1 MTSAIRDRFN
11 EIARD
16 YDRQRRQLI
25 PCFDDF
31 YGMAVALTESTKP
44 DPVIIDLG
52 AGTGLL
58 SVFVADTFP
67 AARLTLV
74 DLAEDMLAMARRRF
88 DGRPGVDFVV
98 ADYSN
103 YTPPVLCDLVISSLS
118 IHHLEDDAKR
128 RLYASVH
135 AMLADGGLFINAD
148 QVCGATPA
156 LEAWFRSRWRAFI
169 EASGLSAEEI
179 RSAYT
184 RTVLD
189 RMATLD
195 DNLRWLR
202 EAGFADVGAAYQ
214 YQNFA
219 VFRAVKCS

>member
-31 YGMAVALTESTKP
+31 YGMATALADAPRP

-58 SVFVADTFP
+58 SAFLADRYP
-67 AARLTLV
+67 AARLILI

-88 DGRPGVDFVV
+88 ADRDSVQFVA
-98 ADYSN
+98 ADYARSL
-103 YTPPVLCDLVISSLS
+103 PPVSGDLVVSSLS
-118 IHHLEDDAKR
+118 IHHLEHAEKR
-128 RLYASVH
+128 RLYA
-135 AMLADGGLFINAD
+135 ALYALLPPGGVFINAD
-148 QVCGATPA
+148 QVTGATPA
-156 LEAWFRSRWRAFI
+156 LEAWFKTRWRSSI
-169 EASGLSAEEI
+169 ESSGLSAEEI
-179 RSAYT
+179 ASAYR
-184 RTVLD
+184 RTELD

-195 DNLRWLR
+195 ENIAWLR

-214 YQNFA
+214 YLNFA
-219 VFRAVKCS
+219 VIRAVKQS